1 MIDKCFI
8 LTVVSVSMQTDFY
21 KRVVDSVDS
30 PMYVT
35 DTDGTI
41 VCVNPAFERLTGY
54 KEKEV
59 IGRKTS
65 ILKSGEMPNT
75 YYHRLWDFILAG
87 KSWKEEIINKRK
99 DGSLYTVLQSISP
112 VQDDNGDVQYF
123 TAVQYDITRE
133 KELQDE
139 RSIFF
144 NVSIDLFC
152 IIDSR
157 GLFRQLNTAW
167 EQYLGQKS
175 PQLIGS
181 RLLDIV
187 HPDDRPSFSDVL
199 NSAAERDDVI
209 SLDGRITTG
218 DGGYRWVSWR
228 IYYYPDKELY
238 YASGRDVQKRVEMEQ
253 EIRRISMTD
262 KLTGIYNRLQC
273 DERIK
278 SETARAQ
285 RNSTSLSLI
294 LFDIDHFKQ
303 VNDTYGHQRGDHV
316 LTDLVNIVKEQVREY
331 DFFAR
336 WGGEEFLVLS
346 PETSR
351 EDVFSFAE
359 RIRESVEAFMFEEVG
374 QVTISL
380 GVSLFNPEKDT
391 EESLLQKADQAL
403 YKAKAQGRNRTIVSE

>member
-1 MIDKCFI
+1 
-8 LTVVSVSMQTDFY
+8 
-21 KRVVDSVDS
+21 
-30 PMYVT
+30 MYVT

-54 KEKEV
+54 EEQEV
-59 IGRKTS
+59 LGRKTS
-65 ILKSGEMPNT
+65 ILKSGEMPNN
-75 YYHRLWDFILAG
+75 YYNRLWDFILTG

-152 IIDSR
+152 IIENQ
-157 GLFRQLNTAW
+157 GLFKQLNTAW
-167 EQYLGQKS
+167 GQYLGQEIS
-175 PQLIGS
+175 QLAGTRII
-181 RLLDIV
+181 DIV
-187 HPDDRPSFSDVL
+187 HPEHRSSFSDVL
-199 NSAAERDDVI
+199 KSAAESNDVV
-209 SLDGRITTG
+209 SLDARITTG
-218 DGGYRWVSWR
+218 DGGYRWISWQ
-228 IYYYPDKELY
+228 IYYYPEKKLY
-238 YASGRDVQKRVEMEQ
+238 YASGRDIQKRVEMEQ
-253 EIRRISMTD
+253 EIRRISVTD

-278 SETARAQ
+278 AETARAQ

-316 LTDLVNIVKEQVREY
+316 LAVLVNIVKEQVREY

-336 WGGEEFLVLS
+336 WGGEEFLILS
-346 PETSR
+346 SETSK
-351 EDVFSFAE
+351 EDAYSLAE
-359 RIRESVEAFMFEEVG
+359 RIRQSVEAFLFEEVG
-374 QVTISL
+374 HVTISL
-380 GVSLFNPEKDT
+380 GISLFDSKKDT

>member
-1 MIDKCFI
+1 M
-8 LTVVSVSMQTDFY
+8 DFY
-21 KRVVDSVDS
+21 KRVVNSIDS

-35 DTDGTI
+35 DTEGTI

-54 KEKEV
+54 EEQEV
-59 IGRKTS
+59 LGRKTS

-75 YYHRLWDFILAG
+75 YYNRLWDFILAG

-152 IIDSR
+152 IIDKR
-157 GLFRQLNTAW
+157 GLFKQLNTAW
-167 EQYLGQKS
+167 EQYLGQKDS
-175 PQLIGS
+175 ELTGT
-181 RLLDIV
+181 RLLGIV
-187 HPDDRPSFSDVL
+187 HPEDRSTFSDIL
-199 NSAAERDDVI
+199 NLAVEGKDVF
-209 SLDGRITTG
+209 SLDARIITE

-238 YASGRDVQKRVEMEQ
+238 YTSGRDIQKRVEMEQ

-262 KLTGIYNRLQC
+262 KLTGIYNRLQY

-278 SETARAQ
+278 VETARAQ

-316 LTDLVNIVKEQVREY
+316 LIRLVDVVKEQVREY
-331 DFFAR
+331 DFLAR
-336 WGGEEFLVLS
+336 WGGEEFLILS
-346 PETSR
+346 SETGKKDAYSL
-351 EDVFSFAE
+351 AE
-359 RIRESVEAFMFEEVG
+359 RIRQSVESFLFEEVG
-374 QVTISL
+374 HVTISL
-380 GVSLFNPEKDT
+380 GISLFDSGKDT